1 MRLPANDNKNLES
14 ASNAVFNEFPS
25 DVESKAQ
32 AIILQ
37 KHVWAVFF
45 VGWGGVGGWG
55 GCIMH

>member
-1 MRLPANDNKNLES
+1 MRFPANDNKNLES

-45 VGWGGVGGWG
+45 VGWGGGG